1 MEIDDKI
8 LIKKLKSNNQEDV
21 DEGFEGI
28 YQKYSKLIYVCIHKY
43 VKSNESV
50 EDLLSDTFL
59 KVYENRYNLKADK
72 NFKYYLVT
80 TAKNLAI
87 NHIKKKDNDVDM
99 LDIDV
104 IDENV
109 YEDSTLKDMI
119 DILKRDLN
127 QEEVDIIINHL
138 IYAYTFEEIAYK
150 LDQSINTVK
159 TKYFRALKKVKQ

>member
-8 LIKKLKSNNQEDV
+8 LIKKLKSNNQQDI

-28 YQKYSKLIYVCIHKY
+28 YQKYSKLLYVCIHKY
-43 VKSNESV
+43 VASKESV

-87 NHIKKKDNDVDM
+87 NFIKKKDNEVDV

-104 IDENV
+104 IDENI
-109 YEDSTLKDMI
+109 YEDSNLRDMI
-119 DILKRDLN
+119 DILKRSLDH
-127 QEEVDIIINHL
+127 EEVDIVINHL
-138 IYAYTFEEIAYK
+138 VYDYTFEEIGYK
-150 LDQSINTVK
+150 LGLSTNTIK

>member
-1 MEIDDKI
+1 MELNDKI
-8 LIKKLKSNNQEDV
+8 LIKKLKSNNQVDI
-21 DEGFEGI
+21 DEGFEVL

-43 VKSNESV
+43 VNQRESV
-50 EDLLSDTFL
+50 EDLVSDTFL

-87 NHIKKKDNDVDM
+87 NFIKKKENEVDILDV
-99 LDIDV
+99 DV

-109 YEDSTLKDMI
+109 YQESNLKDMI
-119 DILKRDLN
+119 DILKKDLN
-127 QEEVDIIINHL
+127 DEEISIIINHL
-138 IYAYTFEEIAYK
+138 IYAYTFEEIAK
-150 LDQSINTVK
+150 KMCVSTNTIK